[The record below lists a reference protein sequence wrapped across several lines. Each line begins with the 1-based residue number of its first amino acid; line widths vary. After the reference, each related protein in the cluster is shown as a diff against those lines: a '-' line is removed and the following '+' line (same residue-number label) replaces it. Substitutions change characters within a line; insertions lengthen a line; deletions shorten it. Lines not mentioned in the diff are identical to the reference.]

1 MRSISLEEYIAETQ
15 DFCSMSRKENTIP
28 VIEKPALPGRK
39 PVSHKNSYGRAL
51 IIGGSIGFSG
61 APVNYGKATMG
72 VVRTTY
78 LIDENGVIVK
88 AMDKVKAAENPA

>member
-39 PVSHKNSYGRAL
+39 PISLKYSYGRAL
-51 IIGGSIGFSG
+51 IIRGSIGFREHQSTMARPQWESSG
-61 APVNYGKATMG
+61 QLT
-72 VVRTTY
+72 
-78 LIDENGVIVK
+78 
-88 AMDKVKAAENPA
+88 